1 MRLSIDIGEADTEYF
16 EACARIRNITATS
29 LLRRII
35 NSVARDQM
43 VASVLDEDDLTA
55 RLKGEHR
62 HRKARPWAPSCSL
75 EPSD

>member
-1 MRLSIDIGEADTEYF
+1 MRLGLDISEVDTEYF

-35 NSVARDQM
+35 NAIARDQM
-43 VASVLDEDDLTA
+43 VASVLDDDDLKA

-62 HRKARPWAPSCSL
+62 YRKARPWVPCCSS
-75 EPSD
+75 EQSD